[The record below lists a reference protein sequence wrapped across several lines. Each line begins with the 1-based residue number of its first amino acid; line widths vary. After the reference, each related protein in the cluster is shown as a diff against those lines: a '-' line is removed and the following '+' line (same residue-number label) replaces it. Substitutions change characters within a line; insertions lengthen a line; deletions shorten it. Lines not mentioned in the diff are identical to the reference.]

1 MMCAMRSHLGVLA
14 AIVRSRALRRIEG
27 GFLLFSMGEWASWL
41 AIVIVAFD
49 RGGATEAGIVGFAIS
64 IPSIVVA
71 PVAST
76 LGDRWPRARVLL
88 ASYGLQAAAMAATA
102 VALVVG
108 PIPLAYGFAAVA
120 SVTVGLSRPA
130 LSALLPEVVESPD
143 ELTAANVTSG
153 IVEGAGALA
162 GPLAAGVLL
171 GIGGA
176 PLVFV
181 ATAVGLVVAGIA
193 LVPIARASES
203 LPDAG
208 AGEKTGVGVAG
219 FMARLGRDLAGGAA
233 AIAADRRLGGVLLVQ
248 TASLTLLGALGVFTV
263 VIAIDVLG
271 LDESAVGYLTAA
283 SGLGALLGS
292 AASVALVGRER
303 LSRPLLLASVGFGA
317 VVALLG
323 VVHVPAVVVALFV
336 ATGIGWSFAYV
347 AATTLMQRLAGDDV
361 MTRVFGLTEAAMV
374 GAEALGGLLVPLLI
388 AVFGVEGALV
398 VAGLSLPVVAL
409 LAAPAFIRADRAEG
423 GYLRE
428 LRLIRSVAMFRPL
441 SAPVLE
447 RLASDA
453 EAVAAGTG
461 SAIITEGERGDRFYV
476 IADGRAEVQVRGQV
490 TRTLGPGDGFGE
502 IALVHDIP
510 RTATVRAV
518 TAVQLV
524 AIDRVPFLAALTGQ
538 PRSRAIAS
546 QTATRLLARDP
557 DGKMDV

>member
-1 MMCAMRSHLGVLA
+1 MCGMRSHVGVLVS
-14 AIVRSRALRRIEG
+14 IVRSPVLRRIQG

-71 PVAST
+71 PLAST

-102 VALVVG
+102 VALIVG
-108 PIPLAYGFAAVA
+108 PVPIAYVFAAIA

-130 LSALLPEVVESPD
+130 LSALLPEVAETPD
-143 ELTAANVTSG
+143 ELTAANVASG
-153 IVEGAGALA
+153 IVEGGGALA
-162 GPLAAGVLL
+162 GPLAAGILL

-181 ATAVGLVVAGIA
+181 ATAVGLTVAAGA
-193 LVPIARASES
+193 LLPIARASVP
-203 LPDAG
+203 LPSSAAAVPKASG
-208 AGEKTGVGVAG
+208 
-219 FMARLGRDLAGGAA
+219 LGGTTRALAIDLARGAA
-233 AIAADRRLGGVLLVQ
+233 AIAADRRLSGVLLVQ
-248 TASLTLLGALGVFTV
+248 AASLTLLGALGVFTV

-292 AASVALVGRER
+292 ALSVVLVGRER
-303 LSRPLLLASVGFGA
+303 LSRPLLLSAVGFGV

-323 VVHVPAVVVALFV
+323 IVRVPVAVASLFV

-347 AATTLMQRLAGDDV
+347 AATTLTQRLAGDDV
-361 MTRVFGLTEAAMV
+361 MTRVFGLTESAMV
-374 GAEALGGLLVPLLI
+374 AAEAMGGLMVPLLI
-388 AVFGVEGALV
+388 VLFGVEGALV

-409 LAAPAFIRADRAEG
+409 LAAPAFIRADRAED

-453 EAVAAGTG
+453 KTVSAVPGA
-461 SAIITEGERGDRFYV
+461 AIIAEGERGDRFYV
-476 IADGRAEVQVRGQV
+476 IANGRADVEVGGQV
-490 TRTLGPGDGFGE
+490 TRTLGTGDGFGE
-502 IALVHDIP
+502 IALLHDIP
-510 RTATVRAV
+510 RTATVRA
-518 TAVQLV
+518 TAPTQLV
-524 AIDRVPFLAALTGQ
+524 AIEREPFLAALTGQ
-538 PRSRAIAS
+538 PRSRAIAD
-546 QTATRLLARDP
+546 QVATRFLARDP
-557 DGKMDV
+557 GGKMDA